1 MAQSN
6 REQMLR
12 VITEQER
19 ASAIDDI
26 SEEMKWSEG
35 HIIAKEAKK
44 TIWLDFLKGQH
55 LKMLFVIW

>member
-1 MAQSN
+1 MVC
-6 REQMLR
+6 

-26 SEEMKWSEG
+26 YEEMKGSEG

-55 LKMLFVIW
+55 LKMLFVR

>member
-1 MAQSN
+1 
-6 REQMLR
+6 MLC

-26 SEEMKWSEG
+26 HEEMKGREG
-35 HIIAKEAKK
+35 QIIAKEAKK

-55 LKMLFVIW
+55 LKMLFVI